1 MLFDRSLDRAEFTGI
16 LKCACCGHTM
26 QVQKKRDGKS
36 LIKACSYVVNDKGD
50 KCINRGGYLGPV
62 KDEIKKAVLKYR
74 EEVLNFLKNDNCTD
88 DVDKITHQIQVKY
101 KELIKYEDALM
112 RVKDSFDLGDYTR
125 EEFLTRKEKWKEK
138 IDTVEEQISIFEKE
152 LKQQKS
158 ISDDEKIL
166 FLIVI

>member
-1 MLFDRSLDRAEFTGI
+1 M

-88 DVDKITHQIQVKY
+88 DVDKITHQIQAKH
-101 KELIKYEDALM
+101 KELRKYEDALM
-112 RVKDSFDLGDYTR
+112 KVKDSFDLGDYTR